1 LQSIVRIGGRRI
13 LITSRSVDQAV
24 FRCELL
30 QRTMEQASPP
40 TQARSKQRVLPSLL
54 QLPTVC
60 VGSGQRTAPIKQ
72 ALSIETRSLSDAINA
87 LATSSPIMSLST
99 SMPIENPLRMR
110 MSTDGAT
117 SAMLH
122 ERWFTYRHERTSS
135 SSSDSGVAIQFSP
148 PLHIQRAATSQAA
161 LCISPPGLSPLNVT
175 DSAFSTPTPSSR
187 HSTSRFTFDHV
198 PSPARHTTS
207 RSQRLASAFEVP
219 ASCSDNTSLEE
230 RLRKVRAEPDAIDNE
245 ESCRQPSTEA
255 STPLLIHKKSLPIAS
270 HIEYASLLHH
280 MLVREIS
287 TRQQTSATS
296 PQQVIPTP
304 LVCVDDC
311 SPKSP
316 DADLVNVLRS
326 PSLHL
331 QSSSPASSSFSVSIP
346 SSSLLSISPSSYP
359 SSASPLSGS
368 DEPSSSVFSEDSDDP
383 KRQYLCRFCHK
394 DFKRPDILS
403 RHLRRHTGEKPFKC
417 EVCLRYFSRSDH
429 LKTHRRTH
437 TDEKP
442 YQCPLCVY
450 AARRRDVLTRHMST
464 RHHTKATQCTHQR
477 HREVRRCASDGD
489 ALHVPRSDSK
499 SEMDD
504 QLVPFNGDDKIT
516 ERNRRLVRTLECF
529 DRVTSH
535 PQCSNMLTAEDA
547 AQSVDTTKM
556 ATFSQNEFS
565 EEKTK
570 PIDKQA
576 SSGLCDVDDECGHE
590 HEVKHKDER
599 LMKNLQRDSPM
610 SA

>member
-1 LQSIVRIGGRRI
+1 
-13 LITSRSVDQAV
+13 DQV
-24 FRCELL
+24 NLETT
-30 QRTMEQASPP
+30 QMEQASQP
-40 TQARSKQRVLPSLL
+40 TQARGKQRMLPSLL

-72 ALSIETRSLSDAINA
+72 ALSIETRSLSDAISA

-99 SMPIENPLRMR
+99 SMPVENPLMMR
-110 MSTDGAT
+110 MSTDGAA
-117 SAMLH
+117 SAILH

-187 HSTSRFTFDHV
+187 HSTNRFTFDHV
-198 PSPARHTTS
+198 PSPARQPTS
-207 RSQRLASAFEVP
+207 RPQRLASAFEVP
-219 ASCSDNTSLEE
+219 ALCSDNTSLEE

-245 ESCRQPSTEA
+245 ESCGQRSVEA

-287 TRQQTSATS
+287 TRQQTNATS
-296 PQQVIPTP
+296 PQQMIPTP

-311 SPKSP
+311 SPKSS
-316 DADLVNVLRS
+316 AVELVNVLRS

-331 QSSSPASSSFSVSIP
+331 QSSSLASSSCSVSVP
-346 SSSLLSISPSSYP
+346 SSSLLSVSPSSHP
-359 SSASPLSGS
+359 SSSSPLSGS
-368 DEPSSSVFSEDSDDP
+368 DEPSSSVFSEDSDDL

-394 DFKRPDILS
+394 DFRRPDILS

-464 RHHTKATQCTHQR
+464 RHHTKAKQCTHQR

-489 ALHVPRSDSK
+489 ALQVSRGESRS
-499 SEMDD
+499 EVGD
-504 QLVPFNGDDKIT
+504 QRVPFNGDDKIT
-516 ERNRRLVRTLECF
+516 GKNRRLMRTLECL

-535 PQCSNMLTAEDA
+535 PRCTNTLTGGCTAHL
-547 AQSVDTTKM
+547 VDTTM
-556 ATFSQNEFS
+556 MTMFSRNEFS
-565 EEKTK
+565 EQKVEL
-570 PIDKQA
+570 INKQT
-576 SSGLCDVDDECGHE
+576 SSDLCYVDDECSHGHE
-590 HEVKHKDER
+590 AKCKDER
-599 LMKNLQRDSPM
+599 LVKSLQHERLVKSLQHDSPM